1 MLTMYQQITIKT
13 LKKQGKPNKEIAK
26 ELSCHRNTVHN
37 ILSREEIIKKQIRS
51 KPSYFAQYCDRIKAW
66 LETGITRVR
75 IWEMLRDE
83 YGVNKPY
90 ITLCKY
96 VEKYCGKPK
105 TAYIVQETVPGGEAE
120 SDFGYLGVLPAPNG
134 EKKRTWGFVMTLG
147 YSRDGFYTTVT
158 DQTAATLIRIHQE
171 AFTFF
176 GGVPRRVKVDNLK
189 AAILKNCRYDLE
201 FNKDFLS
208 FAYHYGFV
216 IVPCTPYEPQQ
227 KGKVESG
234 VGYMKGNFLPGRTFT
249 DHTDMKRQL
258 INWRDTIANTR
269 IHGTTRRVPRD
280 VFLTEEKARLQHL
293 PETPFV
299 YQPAFTRLVKPNCH
313 INMEN
318 CYYSVPSSLVGKT
331 VEVYLLG
338 ELIRIVSGNTEV
350 AVHVRSHVPGS
361 FVTNESHYP
370 GYKVYSQT
378 TWQKKHEDKMRDIGE
393 TAHTLFHRVVREDPQ
408 GWVKTVRR
416 ILGVANVFGKEKTEK
431 AIKRAL
437 SFGATSGSI
446 IRHICEKQLED
457 LPPEPSLLTALGQNN
472 GQEKSDNSLVRELSY
487 YQPDCFSREIGKNQT
502 AVLPED
508 ARLSDGTANQSVKKN
523 GSACL

>member
-13 LKKQGKPNKEIAK
+13 LKKQGKPNKEIAQ

-37 ILSREEIIKKQIRS
+37 ILSRKEIMEKQTRS
-51 KPSYFAQYCDRIKAW
+51 KSSYFAQFYDRIKAW

-75 IWEMLRDE
+75 IREMLRDE
-83 YGVNKPY
+83 YGVDKPY

-105 TAYIVQETVPGGEAE
+105 TAYVVQETIPGEEAE

-171 AFTFF
+171 AFMFF
-176 GGVPRRVKVDNLK
+176 GGVPKRVKVDNLK

-216 IVPCTPYEPQQ
+216 IAPCTPYEPQQ

-249 DHTDMKRQL
+249 NHADMKRQL
-258 INWRDTIANTR
+258 INWRDTVANMR
-269 IHGTTRRVPRD
+269 IHGTTKRVPRA
-280 VFLTEEKARLQHL
+280 VFLAEEKARLQHL
-293 PETPFV
+293 PEIPFA

-318 CYYSVPSSLVGKT
+318 CYYSVPFRLVGKT
-331 VEVYLLG
+331 VEVRLLG

-350 AVHVRSHVPGS
+350 AVHTRSHLPGS

-378 TWQKKHEDKMRDIGE
+378 TYQKKHEDKMRDIGRS
-393 TAHTLFHRVVREDPQ
+393 AHTLFHRVVQEDPQ

-416 ILGVANVFGKEKTEK
+416 ILGVANTFGKEKTEK

-446 IRHICEKQLED
+446 IRRICEKQLED
-457 LPPEPSLLTALGQNN
+457 QSPEPSLLTVLGQNN
-472 GQEKSDNSLVRELSY
+472 GQEKTGNLLDRDLSY
-487 YQPDCFSREIGKNQT
+487 YQPDSLSQSDGKNQT
-502 AVLPED
+502 AVLPQD
-508 ARLSDGTANQSVKKN
+508 VQMN
-523 GSACL
+523 GKTISRSALTTENSCL